1 MKEGAGAGGAARGG
15 AGRHPRGGDGGM
27 IRKNDIMPC
36 MHACICGKRKERRE
50 RREREKEEKER
61 KREHLS
67 NRAALFLWSE
77 GTNKD
82 GK

>member
-50 RREREKEEKER
+50 RESIYQIGRHYSCGGKER
-61 KREHLS
+61 TRT
-67 NRAALFLWSE
+67 
-77 GTNKD
+77 GNKASASF
-82 GK
+82 